1 MCFKK
6 HVEKVHG
13 IEQSYKRVKAQVAI
27 RVILE
32 KWTKTHICWICYKS
46 FSHKCVLKKH
56 VEKVHEIGSTTR
68 KYKSPSFNESCT
80 QKSENHHTMITSWNS
95 KTSKCLIC
103 YQSFHKNV
111 NLGNMLTQV
120 MKIRSHR
127 KVGFVIKVFLTK
139 ESLKACWK
147 SSWDW
152 TIIQKSKSPSC
163 NKSCSQKSE
172 SKHTFVGF
180 VIKVFLIN
188 VF

>member
-1 MCFKK
+1 
-6 HVEKVHG
+6 
-13 IEQSYKRVKAQVAI
+13 
-27 RVILE
+27 
-32 KWTKTHICWICYKS
+32 
-46 FSHKCVLKKH
+46 
-56 VEKVHEIGSTTR
+56 
-68 KYKSPSFNESCT
+68 
-80 QKSENHHTMITSWNS
+80 MITSCNS

-163 NKSCSQKSE
+163 NKICSQKSE

-180 VIKVFLIN
+180 VIKVFLIKAQKFKSSSCN
-188 VF
+188 KSCSQKKWIKPPHNDSFKKIQVFNLLSNFTQKCEPKSHVGSVHENEDS

>member
-1 MCFKK
+1 
-6 HVEKVHG
+6 
-13 IEQSYKRVKAQVAI
+13 
-27 RVILE
+27 
-32 KWTKTHICWICYKS
+32 
-46 FSHKCVLKKH
+46 
-56 VEKVHEIGSTTR
+56 
-68 KYKSPSFNESCT
+68 
-80 QKSENHHTMITSWNS
+80 MITLCNS

-127 KVGFVIKVFLTK
+127 KVGFVIKVFITK

-163 NKSCSQKSE
+163 NKICSQKSE
-172 SKHTFVGF
+172 LKHTFVGF
-180 VIKVFLIN
+180 VIKVFSDKCVLKKHVEKFMRSITQKYKSQSCIKNCSKKWINHHTMITSWDLRTSKCLICY
-188 VF
+188 